1 MERHMDKYIV
11 KTVYRNITDLKRK
24 KLLTAFAPGSKSITN
39 RALLIATLAEGETL
53 LKGVLFSDDSRN
65 FLNCVKDLGVD
76 IEVDEVK
83 KTVIVHGCDGQIP
96 KSEAEIYVGSAGTAA
111 RFLAACLGISKGKYY
126 LTSSAQMKK
135 RPMAPLLNSLREIGC
150 EITCDDGDESFPF
163 TLKGRGVCKDEVSV
177 NIDSSSQFLSALL
190 ISAVLSDRSFAINVT
205 GSHGKAYIDMT
216 LKMMESFG
224 VRIEK
229 DGSRYLI
236 SGSERYKAPGDGAG
250 SGIYRIEPDASAAA
264 YFYAMCPVLNI
275 PVAVPGIKFDSLQGD
290 VEFIRVLEKMGCK
303 ALEYKKDAA
312 FGKDIEDLIPG
323 TDFERLSE
331 GDIILLPPESGS
343 YSGIDVDMS
352 SFSDQA
358 ITLAA
363 IAPFATSPTT
373 IRGIGHIRLQ
383 ESDRISAI
391 VTELGKMG
399 IKTENGED
407 RIKIYPGY
415 PQPSTVD
422 TYDDHRMSMGFSL
435 IGLRAEGIVIDNPGC
450 CSKTFA
456 EYFEVLDVICDKL

>member
-1 MERHMDKYIV
+1 MERQTKKYHV
-11 KTVYRNITDLKRK
+11 KTVYKNLKDSK
-24 KLLTAFAPGSKSITN
+24 GEKLLTAHAPGSKSITN

-76 IEVDEVK
+76 IEVDEDK
-83 KTVIVHGCDGQIP
+83 KTVVVHGCDGQIP

-150 EITCDDGDESFPF
+150 EVTCDDEDESFPF

-190 ISAVLSDRSFAINVT
+190 ISAVLSDRTFSINVT

-229 DGSRYLI
+229 EGSRYLI

-250 SGIYRIEPDASAAA
+250 SGIYCIEPDASAAA

-275 PVAVPGIKFDSLQGD
+275 PVTVPGIKFDSLQGD

-303 ALEYKKDAA
+303 ISES
-312 FGKDIEDLIPG
+312 
-323 TDFERLSE
+323 SE

-343 YSGIDVDMS
+343 YSGIDIDMS

-383 ESDRISAI
+383 ESDRLSAI

-407 RIKIYPGY
+407 WVKIYPGD
-415 PQPSTVD
+415 PQPSLVD
-422 TYDDHRMSMGFSL
+422 TYDDHRMAMGFSL

-456 EYFEVLDVICDKL
+456 EYFEVLDEICGKYENAK

>member
-1 MERHMDKYIV
+1 MERQTKKYHV
-11 KTVYRNITDLKRK
+11 KTVYKNLKDSK
-24 KLLTAFAPGSKSITN
+24 GEKLLTAHAPGSKSITN

-76 IEVDEVK
+76 IEVDEDK

-150 EITCDDGDESFPF
+150 EVTCDDEDESFPF

-190 ISAVLSDRSFAINVT
+190 ISAVLSDRTFSINVT

-229 DGSRYLI
+229 EGSRYLI

-250 SGIYRIEPDASAAA
+250 SGIYCIEPDASAAA

-275 PVAVPGIKFDSLQGD
+275 PVTVPGIKFDSLQGD

-303 ALEYKKDAA
+303 ISES
-312 FGKDIEDLIPG
+312 
-323 TDFERLSE
+323 SE

-343 YSGIDVDMS
+343 YSGIDIDMS

-383 ESDRISAI
+383 ESDRLSAI

-407 RIKIYPGY
+407 WVKIYPGD
-415 PQPSTVD
+415 PQPSLVD
-422 TYDDHRMSMGFSL
+422 TYDDHRMAMGFSL

-456 EYFEVLDVICDKL
+456 EYFEVLDEICGKYENAK